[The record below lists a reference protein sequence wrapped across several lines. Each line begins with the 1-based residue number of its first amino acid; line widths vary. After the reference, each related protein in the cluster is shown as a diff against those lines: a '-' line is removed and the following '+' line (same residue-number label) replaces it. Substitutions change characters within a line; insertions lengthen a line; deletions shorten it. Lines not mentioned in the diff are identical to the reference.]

1 MSLLYFHLLLHV
13 KYSVSF
19 ARNRDSEFFGV
30 WRKLDAWSKKKK
42 MIESMMWILEFCWED
57 CNAASPNEW
66 PDLTLELPRLPNI
79 QILCWKILFN
89 KPYLAIVLLKRYHL
103 NGNIM
108 GFSTQIEKLELRT
121 GWIAPCESTTKEV
134 SFEWSQHSI
143 SFKDSNTRSSS
154 TLYIFRVA
162 CEIERI

>member
-42 MIESMMWILEFCWED
+42 MIESMMWILEFCWKD
-57 CNAASPNEW
+57 CNAASLNEW

-108 GFSTQIEKLELRT
+108 GFSTQIEKLEFRT
-121 GWIAPCESTTKEV
+121 EWIAPCESTTKEV
-134 SFEWSQHSI
+134 SFEWSHHRI
-143 SFKDSNTRSSS
+143 SFSDSKTRSSS
-154 TLYIFRVA
+154 TELLVR
-162 CEIERI
+162 

>member
-1 MSLLYFHLLLHV
+1 MLNTAFPLPGIETVNSL
-13 KYSVSF
+13 VSEENLTPD
-19 ARNRDSEFFGV
+19 R
-30 WRKLDAWSKKKK
+30 KKKK

-89 KPYLAIVLLKRYHL
+89 KPYLARVVLKRYHL

-108 GFSTQIEKLELRT
+108 GFPTQIEKLELRT

-143 SFKDSNTRSSS
+143 SFKDSKTRSSS